1 MRGTMNFLYV
11 AIGGAAGSVAR
22 YYLTGRVA
30 DWYGPGALG
39 VFVVNINIVGSFMI
53 GLFLTLATERFLW
66 PPELRV
72 LVAAG
77 FLGGLHDVFF
87 ADVGAV
93 AASRAQRFHGRV
105 GQHRRQPRVRPRRG
119 VSGGGHRTDDL
130 G

>member
-1 MRGTMNFLYV
+1 MCGTMNFLYV

-39 VFVVNINIVGSFMI
+39 VFVVNIVGSFMI

-77 FLGGLHDVFF
+77 FLGGFTTFSSLTWELLQQAELSDFTGVSVNI
-87 ADVGAV
+87 AGSLACGLAAVYLGAV
-93 AASRAQRFHGRV
+93 IGR
-105 GQHRRQPRVRPRRG
+105 
-119 VSGGGHRTDDL
+119 TI
-130 G
+130 